1 MSSSSP
7 KPPDPT
13 LSKSQG
19 DWAQTQALTTY
30 TIDTGSHNIDTD
42 SNTIDTT
49 YQRPRPP
56 SSFIFESG
64 DRGQKQVSSGG
75 QIWKLSS
82 RA

>member
-42 SNTIDTT
+42 SNTIDTGST
-49 YQRPRPP
+49 PNSPP
-56 SSFIFESG
+56 LTLRHEGKGPFQPSTT
-64 DRGQKQVSSGG
+64 KP
-75 QIWKLSS
+75 
-82 RA
+82 